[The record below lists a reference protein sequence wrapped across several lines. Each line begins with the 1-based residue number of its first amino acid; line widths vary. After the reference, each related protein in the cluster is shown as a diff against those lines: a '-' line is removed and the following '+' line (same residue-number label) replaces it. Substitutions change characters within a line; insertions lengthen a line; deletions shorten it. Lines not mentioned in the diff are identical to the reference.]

1 MSTPKTTRNCDDF
14 GLCQY
19 QFKGHAPCAG
29 VCAKLLNQALDAAGQ
44 APALPPVAM
53 PAAHTV
59 RVTPGKHFPFA
70 PGVIDA
76 PGKPY
81 HWRWTDA
88 LGAIVFVALAGYLV
102 RYWQ

>member
-1 MSTPKTTRNCDDF
+1 MSTPKTPLSCNEL
-14 GLCQY
+14 GLCAGR
-19 QFKGHAPCAG
+19 KPRCAG
-29 VCAKLLNQALDAAGQ
+29 CTEKD
-44 APALPPVAM
+44 
-53 PAAHTV
+53 
-59 RVTPGKHFPFA
+59 FPFA

-88 LGAIVFVALAGYLV
+88 LGAIVLVALASYLV